1 MTNPFFA
8 EVMAGV
14 EEVAFEKDFGVL
26 FSFTERKKEKELR
39 ILEDFTRRGVE
50 GLILLSVQEDASLE
64 SFVSSC
70 HIPLMLFQ
78 RHRPE
83 WPCDSLCTDDRRGG
97 SLALDHL
104 LALGH
109 RRIAFLSGN
118 TQPSNSASLREA
130 VYREKVSQLDPE
142 WSEAW
147 VADANYTFEGGYA
160 ATLRVL
166 GLQGPRPTA
175 FIAISDRVALGCLAA
190 LRQAGISVPEEI
202 SVVGYDNLSWL
213 DYGNPP
219 LTSVDHQAREQGRRM
234 AERILLRGKKNDLP
248 FEQIVLEPFLKVRGT
263 TGPALA

>member
-39 ILEDFTRRGVE
+39 ILEDFTRRNVE

-64 SFVSSC
+64 DFVSSC

-78 RHRPE
+78 RFRPA
-83 WPCDSLCTDDRRGG
+83 WPCDSLCTDDRHGG

-109 RRIAFLSGN
+109 RRIAFLSGH
-118 TQPSNSASLREA
+118 TQPSNSAGLREA
-130 VYREKVSQLDPE
+130 VYREKVSQLDPQ

-166 GLQGPRPTA
+166 GLQSPRPTA
-175 FIAISDRVALGCLAA
+175 FVAISDRVALGCLAA

-263 TGPALA
+263 TGPALT